1 VGWRPPGEFTTN
13 HQPTTYSPRK
23 EHSPMSVHDEA
34 RTRIRLSL
42 DDAIASVTHY
52 FGFEGV
58 KEIEVN
64 GEIFEVRAKVLWSP
78 EQIKAMA
85 ELDEWVKS
93 LDHEEVEVRNP
104 LTNEVVLHSKTG
116 EVLTEKVL
124 VTPHRRN
131 GKAVNPT
138 FESRYLAA
146 LWGADK
152 AARFEAAGGTYGL
165 VNMIMA
171 QMDDEFAQWRKNRER
186 RDSKSD

>member
-1 VGWRPPGEFTTN
+1 
-13 HQPTTYSPRK
+13 
-23 EHSPMSVHDEA
+23 MSVHDEA

-42 DDAIASVTHY
+42 DDAIAATTQY
-52 FGFEGV
+52 FGFDGV

-64 GEIFEVRAKVLWSP
+64 GEIFEIRAKVLWSP

-93 LDHEEVEVRNP
+93 LDHDEVEVRNP
-104 LTNEVVLHSKTG
+104 LTNEIVLHSKTG

-124 VTPHRRN
+124 ITPHRIK
-131 GKAVNPT
+131 GKPVSPS

-146 LWGADK
+146 LWGTDK

-165 VNMIMA
+165 VTMIMA
-171 QMDDEFAQWRKNRER
+171 QMDDQFAQWRRSRER